1 MCPPHDNRPSTKKK
15 TLNPS
20 TKCWILRSVDT
31 SLDLNMFSFLSLFY
45 AGDDLSIYIMTQ
57 NTCFVFQTKNKDNC
71 TSVLDNTQI
80 YFLQLPRGSPDS
92 YALRRGVYMRL

>member
-45 AGDDLSIYIMTQ
+45 AGDDLGIYIMT
-57 NTCFVFQTKNKDNC
+57 
-71 TSVLDNTQI
+71 
-80 YFLQLPRGSPDS
+80 
-92 YALRRGVYMRL
+92 

>member
-1 MCPPHDNRPSTKKK
+1 MNEIKMCPPHDNRPSTKKK

-45 AGDDLSIYIMTQ
+45 AGDDLSIYIMT
-57 NTCFVFQTKNKDNC
+57 
-71 TSVLDNTQI
+71 
-80 YFLQLPRGSPDS
+80 
-92 YALRRGVYMRL
+92 